1 MLREKLAVEPESV
14 YDYLTKTL
22 IDSIQYS
29 ETSKSV
35 SVLHRQTINERT
47 PRDHLERESSVIT
60 MYAIAQTVASNQFV
74 SVLVLASDIIT
85 ARTRQREPVTYLPG
99 DLAIETKS

>member
-35 SVLHRQTINERT
+35 SVLRRQTINERT
-47 PRDHLERESSVIT
+47 PRDHLEKRIERDHC
-60 MYAIAQTVASNQFV
+60 
-74 SVLVLASDIIT
+74 LRD
-85 ARTRQREPVTYLPG
+85 RTGGRF
-99 DLAIETKS
+99 